1 MPIGWLVTDLANEAR
16 HEIDVVPQFPCVL
29 LRLAVVRVR
38 PWTADEKH
46 TLSVIRDL
54 ELELEGKERT
64 PIDVAMY
71 THLRAQLGE
80 RPAITPRA
88 LTIQSLTVGNEE
100 MRRLVLPTHGD
111 PLFQDVDE
119 MIDQI
124 IPAMGGL
131 GLRCMAGQ
139 RVTLTVVNRGDA
151 CDLSGCWF
159 AFGARVLDA
168 HECSN

>member
-1 MPIGWLVTDLANEAR
+1 MQEAPDEPTLAS
-16 HEIDVVPQFPCVL
+16 P
-29 LRLAVVRVR
+29 
-38 PWTADEKH
+38 ADDREW
-46 TLSVIRDL
+46 
-54 ELELEGKERT
+54 
-64 PIDVAMY
+64 
-71 THLRAQLGE
+71 
-80 RPAITPRA
+80 PR
-88 LTIQSLTVGNEE
+88 SPLTVADVDRAARAYA
-100 MRRLVLPTHGD
+100 RRLKREAPIAPAPVLAPPSAQLVLPTHGD